1 MRLNTSFSFPVLVVW
16 RKKSRTFTIALARVN
31 RGEGFRVNSAL
42 ANCQIPL
49 SFFRKAKLLDH
60 SKSPCVELQDFV
72 PNTEGETYVFYFRK
86 KNSVDFKTWRNIA
99 RCFRMWDLDNRGFHK
114 SAWRFW
120 IKKNHVIAIGC
131 PASVYCKNKPEY
143 LEPIAL
149 PDKVTRPRDP
159 V

>member
-1 MRLNTSFSFPVLVVW
+1 MSMRLNTSFSFRVLVVW
-16 RKKSRTFTIALARVN
+16 RKKSRAFTIALAN
-31 RGEGFRVNSAL
+31 F
-42 ANCQIPL
+42 QIPL
-49 SFFRKAKLLDH
+49 FFFRKAKLLDH

-131 PASVYCKNKPEY
+131 PASIYCKNKPEY

-149 PDKVTRPRDP
+149 PDKVTRPKDP